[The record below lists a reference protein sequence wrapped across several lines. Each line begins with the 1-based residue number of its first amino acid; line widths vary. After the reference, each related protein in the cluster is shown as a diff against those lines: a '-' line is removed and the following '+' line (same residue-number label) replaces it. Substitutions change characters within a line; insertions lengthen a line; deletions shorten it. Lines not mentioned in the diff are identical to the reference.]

1 MQPKSPAQGLVFAPR
16 HKCILPAGGRA
27 AGLYQYAVTCLG
39 FQTDSAQEK
48 LLKQFCVVFFF
59 LNEAGFDPL
68 SGGITQDACTQSS
81 IPVQHLSLFLYPLA
95 SCLVTGFQGFK
106 SPLFIKHQH
115 HVEQRAGVSRVSAA
129 KPEQTP
135 SRVRPQKASPG
146 QKAAVQGLIHAC
158 RQV

>member
-1 MQPKSPAQGLVFAPR
+1 MVLSRPLSGDGSDALALLVLDQLQPKSPAQGLVFAPC

-48 LLKQFCVVFFF
+48 LLKQFCVVFF

-81 IPVQHLSLFLYPLA
+81 IPVQHLSPFLLLLA
-95 SCLVTGFQGFK
+95 PCLVTGFRGFK

-115 HVEQRAGVSRVSAA
+115 GTEQRAGVSRASAA
-129 KPEQTP
+129 KPGED
-135 SRVRPQKASPG
+135 
-146 QKAAVQGLIHAC
+146 
-158 RQV
+158 

>member
-1 MQPKSPAQGLVFAPR
+1 MHPPSR
-16 HKCILPAGGRA
+16 RESCW
-27 AGLYQYAVTCLG
+27 AVSICSDMPG
-39 FQTDSAQEK
+39 FSDRFCSGEITET
-48 LLKQFCVVFFF
+48 LLCYFFF

-68 SGGITQDACTQSS
+68 SGGIMQDACTQSS

-106 SPLFIKHQH
+106 SPLFIKYQCST
-115 HVEQRAGVSRVSAA
+115 EQRAGVSRASAA

-146 QKAAVQGLIHAC
+146 QKAAVQGLIHTC